1 MSRPIAT
8 LALLLTTFI
17 WGMAFVAQKS
27 AMDHMGP
34 LTFIGVRYLLGGL
47 IVVPLAIR
55 EWRAKKPVLS
65 RSDKGFI
72 VLIAVNFFLG
82 VYLQQAGL
90 TLTTATNG
98 GFLTSLYVLLAPL
111 VAWSILGARPHRVLL
126 LGIPLALTG
135 VYWLNGATLTAL
147 NAGDLLVLLSAIAWA
162 VQVALIG
169 EISKRTGLPITI
181 SVISFAT
188 TAAFGLLGMGLFETP
203 SVGAIAANWV
213 AIGYAAVFSTA
224 VAFTLQAISQQYVP
238 PANAAI
244 VLSAE
249 GLFAAIGGAI
259 FLGDRLPPIGY
270 AGAALILV
278 AITLVEV
285 LPVLRQRQRSAG

>member
-27 AMDHMGP
+27 AMDDMGP

-47 IVVPLAIR
+47 IVLPLAIR
-55 EWRAKKPVLS
+55 EWRAKKPVLT
-65 RSDKGFI
+65 RGDKGFI
-72 VLIAVNFFLG
+72 LLIAINFFLG

-111 VAWSILGARPHRVLL
+111 VAWVLLRARPHAVLVL
-126 LGIPLALTG
+126 AIPLALTG
-135 VYWLNGATLTAL
+135 VYWLNGATFTAL
-147 NAGDLLVLLSAIAWA
+147 NAGDVLVLLSAIAWA

-169 EISKRTGLPITI
+169 EVSKRTGLPITI

-188 TAAFGLLGMGLFETP
+188 TAGFGLLGMGLFETP
-203 SVGAIAANWV
+203 TVAAITANWV
-213 AIGYAAVFSTA
+213 EIGYAAVFSTA
-224 VAFTLQAISQQYVP
+224 IAFTLQAIGQQYVP

-244 VLSAE
+244 ILSAE

-270 AGAALILV
+270 AGAALILM

-285 LPVLRQRQRSAG
+285 LPLLGQRRRPEG